1 MRLRFIL
8 LYTIIKSMV
17 IIESRGDLVLNK
29 NNLLSIGDISKLTK
43 ASIQSLRYYEQIH
56 LLEPTYVSP
65 DSGYR
70 YYSFDQKCLIEVIQI
85 CIELDIPLKKLTE
98 FMGDDETVN
107 FYDILIHGKEIAEK
121 KLESI
126 KRGLKF
132 IDELK
137 HNVDATEPFENGEMF
152 YSRKMTEKFFCVL
165 PFKGDIE
172 DIDPFEIV
180 KSVLKIHYDVE
191 DYAEMFRFGLVDIGV
206 MSVYTSGKVRHF
218 MFTELP
224 KHIASETGADVKV
237 IPAGTYL
244 CTQSEEKQIE
254 KAAEIFREYI
264 DGRDSFIIFETDIFT
279 KKYKTNKL
287 VHELRFIAANE
298 AFNPSCTTSHPLQ
311 SVFSIHPTR

>member
-1 MRLRFIL
+1 MKI
-8 LYTIIKSMV
+8 
-17 IIESRGDLVLNK
+17 
-29 NNLLSIGDISKLTK
+29 NLLSIGDISKLTK

-107 FYDILIHGKEIAEK
+107 FYDILLHGKEIAEK

-126 KRGLKF
+126 HKGLKF
-132 IDELK
+132 IEALK
-137 HNVDATEPFENGEMF
+137 HNLDESDAFEGGNNF
-152 YSRKMTEKFFCVL
+152 YTRQMPEKFFCVL
-165 PFKGDIE
+165 PFKGAIKDVN
-172 DIDPFEIV
+172 PFEIA
-180 KSVLKIHYDVE
+180 KTVLKLHYDVD
-191 DYAEMFRFGLVDIGV
+191 DYAEMFRFGLVDMGV
-206 MSVYTSGKVRHF
+206 MSMYAANKVQHF

-224 KHIASETGADVKV
+224 KHIALKTEADVMV

-254 KAAEIFREYI
+254 KATKIFAEHIKLQ
-264 DGRDSFIIFETDIFT
+264 DSFIVLETDIFT

-287 VHELRFIAANE
+287 VHELRLIV
-298 AFNPSCTTSHPLQ
+298 SHAD
-311 SVFSIHPTR
+311 